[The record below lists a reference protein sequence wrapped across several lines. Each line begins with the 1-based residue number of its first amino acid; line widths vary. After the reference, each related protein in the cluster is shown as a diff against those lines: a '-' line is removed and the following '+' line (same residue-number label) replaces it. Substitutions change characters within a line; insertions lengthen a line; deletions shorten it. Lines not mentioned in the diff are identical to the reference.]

1 VYTRHPGR
9 KSGSRSLSHSVPLGC
24 VHVEYASPLSPCTA
38 MMLTG
43 NRWRSVAQGEG
54 SSSRKRPNCS
64 GRARAA
70 ARFELGEG
78 DSVVLTVSLSSR
90 FDRLFSFFSSF
101 FITTTVSRLKK
112 SGGPAV
118 SVEQTEEE

>member
-1 VYTRHPGR
+1 
-9 KSGSRSLSHSVPLGC
+9 
-24 VHVEYASPLSPCTA
+24 
-38 MMLTG
+38 
-43 NRWRSVAQGEG
+43 
-54 SSSRKRPNCS
+54 
-64 GRARAA
+64 
-70 ARFELGEG
+70 LGEG